1 MKSSK
6 NISSGGHWGELPAR
20 ETHKQEVITPDIIEN
35 IWRQVLDDSNGTD
48 CDYQTERQTEFI
60 QLPMD
65 NPHVL
70 NTIQLHGQLRSMD
83 EGTLI
88 RGVSEVDEQ
97 DYPQMKKPT
106 NPFNFLSP
114 RPEKAELKSVSTV
127 HHLKPATARNLLKH
141 SVIVLSAHLGYQTAS
156 DVAIEILT
164 DVADHFLRKMTLLL
178 KVASEQSEHGFP
190 DDMERVLVETGIGGV
205 VDLHDYY
212 QNYVIRHE
220 KEIKSQVEV
229 GMEEQREMELSA
241 SVNMELDEAVN
252 KIQFE
257 ELDEFGNTFR
267 EAPTLQLLDPDMGFP
282 LSLDAGFHILQSLE
296 HDE

>member
-1 MKSSK
+1 MKSSR
-6 NISSGGHWGELPAR
+6 NLSAGAHWGELPAR

-35 IWRQVLDDSNGTD
+35 IWRQVLDDSNGAD

-60 QLPMD
+60 QLSMD

-70 NTIQLHGQLRSMD
+70 NTIQLHNQLSSMD
-83 EGTLI
+83 EGTVI

-97 DYPQMKKPT
+97 EYPQRRKPS

-114 RPEKAELKSVSTV
+114 RPNKAELKNASIV

-141 SVIVLSAHLGYQTAS
+141 AVIVLSAHLGYQTAS
-156 DVAIEILT
+156 DIAIETLT

-190 DDMERVLVETGIGGV
+190 DTVERVLVETGIGGV
-205 VDLHDYY
+205 ANLHDYY
-212 QNYVIRHE
+212 QNYVLCNEINVKHE
-220 KEIKSQVEV
+220 VE
-229 GMEEQREMELSA
+229 MKMKEQREMELNA
-241 SVNMELDEAVN
+241 NVKMELDEGVN

-282 LSLDAGFHILQSLE
+282 PSLDAGFHILQSLE